1 MENKCQKFEG
11 LFVFSDEETLQEHIK
26 ECPECAAEAKKMQR
40 IAEILQEVRPYFIKK
55 RKHYAT
61 LKIACAITFIILSG
75 TVLGITNFNQ
85 DVNDMIRVLE
95 NVNED
100 VEKYFQTY
108 NNAIN
113 DCELK

>member
-40 IAEILQEVRPYFIKK
+40 ISEILQEVRPYFIKK

-85 DVNDMIRVLE
+85 DVNDMIRYGTVLE
-95 NVNED
+95 ASDLGLPVD
-100 VEKYFQTY
+100 DYGFLLVE
-108 NNAIN
+108 
-113 DCELK
+113 